1 MNRILLTSLAVV
13 ALALGASSC
22 QRDPETEPREIINDS
37 LMWDNKD
44 QQGAYAV
51 NYLNNLYTYLPNG
64 FNRVGGSPGDFLAC
78 GAGDAVP
85 SRLGRSVE
93 LYTNGALTAGNNPD
107 PAYGNAYFGI
117 RAANVYLANIDR
129 VPLSVM
135 ANQYGKAETRFIRAM
150 QYFEML
156 KRFGGVPL
164 VGDKVFTPD
173 DNLKLPR
180 NTFAECVSYIVG
192 ECDAISPLLRPDNTL
207 ADSDWGRITQGCAL
221 ALKARVLLY
230 AASPLYNGGQVAG
243 AGDRH
248 GYPSY
253 DASRWQTALAA
264 AQAVMSL
271 NYFSLNPSYAATFT
285 AKRNREIILGD
296 QAANS
301 TLLETYNAPIGYS
314 SPNTSQGLTSPTQE
328 FVDAFPTLTGLPITA
343 AGSGYNAQNPYANRD
358 PRLAASVFVNGTLW
372 LNRPVETFDGGRD
385 RPNGVAVQTR
395 TGYYLRKFMGDF
407 SAAASY
413 GNTSHNY
420 PIFRYAEVLLNYA
433 EALNEVGQT
442 EQAMQ
447 QLIALRQRAGL
458 TAGTGSR
465 YGIAA
470 GISQASARTLI
481 RNERRIEL
489 GFEDHRFWD
498 IRRWKIGPQVLN
510 GQLTGMQITQSGT
523 APSFTYT
530 YATQPV
536 SVVSFP
542 DRLYYLPLPY
552 DETNKNPLLTQNPGW

>member
-1 MNRILLTSLAVV
+1 MNRTLFTSLV
-13 ALALGASSC
+13 ALSLTLSASSC
-22 QRDPETEPREIINDS
+22 QRDPETEPREIINDN
-37 LMWDNKD
+37 LMWDSKD

-51 NYLNNLYTYLPNG
+51 GYLSNLYTYLPNG
-64 FNRVGGSPGDFLAC
+64 FNRVGSSPGDFLAC

-93 LYTNGALTAGNNPD
+93 LFTNGALTASNNPD
-107 PAYGNAYFGI
+107 PAYGSSYFGI
-117 RAANVYLANIDR
+117 RAVNIYLANIDR
-129 VPLSVM
+129 VPL
-135 ANQYGKAETRFIRAM
+135 AAQAIQYGKAEARFIRAM

-164 VGDKVFTPD
+164 VGDKVFVPT
-173 DNLKLPR
+173 DNIQLPR
-180 NTFAECVSYIVG
+180 NTFADCVSYITS
-192 ECDAISPLLRPDNTL
+192 ECDAISPLLRTDAAL

-243 AGDRH
+243 AAQ

-253 DASRWQTALAA
+253 DASRWQAALTAT
-264 AQAVMSL
+264 QAVINL
-271 NYFSLNPSYAATFT
+271 NYFNLNPSYAATFT
-285 AKRNREIILGD
+285 TKRNKEIILGE
-296 QAANS
+296 QTSNN
-301 TLLETYNAPIGYS
+301 TQLENYNAPIGYS
-314 SPNTSQGLTSPTQE
+314 APNISLGLTSPTQE
-328 FVDAFPTLTGLPITA
+328 FVNAFPMLTGLPITA
-343 AGSGYNAQNPYANRD
+343 MGSGYDPQNPYANRD

-372 LNRPVETFDGGRD
+372 LKRAVQTFDGGLD
-385 RPNGVAVQTR
+385 RPNGVSVQTR

-407 SAAASY
+407 STAGSY

-442 EQAMQ
+442 ETAMQ
-447 QLIALRQRAGL
+447 QLIALRKRAAL
-458 TAGTGSR
+458 TAGTANR
-465 YGIAA
+465 YGIPT
-470 GISQASARTLI
+470 GLSQANARLLI

-498 IRRWKIGPQVLN
+498 IRRWKTASQELN
-510 GQLTGMQITQSGT
+510 GQLTGVQITQSGT
-523 APSFTYT
+523 APSYTYT
-530 YATQPV
+530 YTTQPV
-536 SVVSFP
+536 STVSFP

-552 DETNKNPLLTQNPGW
+552 DETNRNPMLTQNPGW